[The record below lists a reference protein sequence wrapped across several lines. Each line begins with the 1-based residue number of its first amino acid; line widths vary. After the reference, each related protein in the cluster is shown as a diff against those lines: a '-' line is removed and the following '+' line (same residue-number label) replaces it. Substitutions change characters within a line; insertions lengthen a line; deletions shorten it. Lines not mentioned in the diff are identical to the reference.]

1 MIDNENDNPN
11 RRITERIALKMD
23 IQCHIHGRPYPAQT
37 VDFGPKGLSI
47 ISTSDM
53 PLANQFR
60 ITMEPRPGLEVVI
73 HVETRNR
80 KPVAWKN
87 KRFTK
92 HGLRI
97 LSLAPSDLD
106 FEQELLDAKDR
117 AHTDNPASLEDLSDV
132 SITQTLP
139 PWLSLDETLNQVLM
153 PSRSLDETVIQ
164 ENGPPPTYILDDS
177 ADSIEELEGTLNI
190 SGTFNAFPIPMPGVE
205 SNQHGPIPISSEG
218 PPLDH
223 SMDMTY
229 VDGLDSLEETAHVE
243 DYEPPPPLDD
253 EVKTRPDNRL
263 TKRVQLELECH
274 ANIGQ
279 HIFQGTT
286 VDFSAKG
293 LSAVFPSEIPRIEQ
307 FRLKC
312 RESRL
317 MEFDLKVEEKHR
329 EQIWTEGGFQLRVGL
344 KILKYSP
351 NFESFLTRHRI
362 FKPRSELSDVD
373 RALAAGLKLELG
385 NENRR
390 SQRRAFVQIP
400 VLAKAPDKTHR
411 CRSIEFGAKGLS
423 ILAPLE
429 FPTLERFPIK
439 CFGQHKLTFDLWV
452 EEKSRTEVAT
462 PFGKLWRIGLGIVS
476 ATEDFTQFLIKI
488 EIFNRG
494 DLPNHTEVID
504 QALASG
510 YDSEDPLRDRRSQNR
525 LRVKLPVL
533 AKVGDTVFRGRSQDF
548 GPKGLCF
555 YAPINLPDNRYYLIK
570 CQLPDRTVFSLK
582 VTEKNRRTISREE
595 GDFYRIGVRILG
607 ASKEFKRFLQ
617 DRGLAIAP
625 IAPPSVEPDEAPLSG
640 DEEGKRGRYQFIRKV
655 GEGSFA
661 EIYLV
666 QDRQKNIEA
675 AMKVLKPKYA
685 RKQRVRDQFI
695 HEAQIVSKFRHP
707 NIAQEFDT
715 GEIDEEDY
723 PAYLDFPKAVLK
735 DHPQRMVYYTMQFI
749 KGWSLDRVLKTK
761 GRFDQVRTLE
771 ILRDVAG
778 ALKYAHN
785 NDVVHLD
792 IKPKNIMLHENGQ
805 VLITDFGLARILDY
819 DSHGEDTQQPSVK
832 LKNLTGTPY
841 YMAPEQAG
849 GGRIVDFRAD
859 LYSMGVTAFQMATGK
874 RPFTGNNWYDVV
886 TKHLKEP
893 PPTLREINA
902 SINPNFEYFVLKCLK
917 KNPDNRFET
926 ASEVLAS
933 IEDLLRYLQAD
944 LDEPAGETKAGLVQK
959 LMDQFGRAFTAVN
972 TDQTPI
978 LELRRLHLYFMR
990 YFETWDRLDLT
1001 VTAIGLMHEGNLVY
1015 QEDQGPKS
1023 FSYHFYED
1031 GIRNLTFYRGLLLND
1046 LKSFMEGVVAFLNGS
1061 RINGIDAVTL
1071 MFQLDLGR
1079 VRADYVDTVYEDDF
1093 SRDRLRELEEALR
1106 LPAQWDEQRFVD
1118 GEVIPFTELE
1128 ALYLSVE
1135 EEFSEIKPRKI
1146 REQLGRDAD
1155 PIMRKEA
1162 VDICLRHIQDGNA
1175 GPLGHSQARLVDA
1188 LIRNCVS
1195 DNDFDMAVNIIHHL
1209 DKWRSNGPLV
1219 RPGVPDPKLQLAVP
1233 EFFRM
1238 INEKLER
1245 ELNQFE
1251 SELKQICRW
1260 CDAEQTVTEL
1270 FHLFVEEEE
1279 TFHKRFL
1286 AKLCLHAAREDE
1298 AMKLVDWAVN
1308 LTDAAAAMFLP
1319 CFSELPD
1326 DVDSIIF
1333 LRWLNH
1339 PGTKTRL
1346 ALINLIGQRD
1356 FPERRSI
1363 LQTCA
1368 QDEDPRYSESRLAA
1382 WKALELVAP
1391 AALEET
1397 LKNYYEVTK
1406 FAKLSAEEKEKV
1418 FHLIERTRA
1427 WEGQQLLIQCL
1438 QAKAGGDTEGL
1449 TLEDQKKAAFLIKQ
1463 EGSPEGM
1470 NALRKAGGKFQIG
1483 GNKELIRYCKK
1494 LLEK

>member
-1 MIDNENDNPN
+1 MIDNENPPN
-11 RRITERIALKMD
+11 RRLTERIVLKMD
-23 IQCHIHGRPYPAQT
+23 IQCHINGRPYRAQT
-37 VDFGPKGLSI
+37 IDFGPKGLSI
-47 ISTSDM
+47 LSTSEM

-60 ITMEPRPGLEVVI
+60 ITMMPRADLEIVI
-73 HVETRNR
+73 HVEARNR
-80 KPVAWKN
+80 KPVALKN

-97 LSLAPSDLD
+97 LSLAPSDIDL
-106 FEQELLDAKDR
+106 EKELRDALDR
-117 AHTDNPASLEDLSDV
+117 AHTDNIKSLEDLEDV
-132 SITQTLP
+132 SVTQTLP
-139 PWLSLDETLNQVLM
+139 PWLSLDETLNQVLV

-190 SGTFNAFPIPMPGVE
+190 SGNFNAFPIPMPGVE
-205 SNQHGPIPISSEG
+205 SNRDTPRPGDPES

-229 VDGLDSLEETAHVE
+229 ADGLDSLAETTAVQEATPVDEEIE
-243 DYEPPPPLDD
+243 
-253 EVKTRPDNRL
+253 TRSDKRL
-263 TKRVQLELECH
+263 TKRVQLQLDCH
-274 ANIGQ
+274 AMIGQ
-279 HIFQGTT
+279 LMFQGAT

-293 LSAVFPSEIPRIEQ
+293 LSAVFTSDIPIIDQ

-312 RESRL
+312 RENQL
-317 MEFDLKVEEKHR
+317 MEFDLKVQEKHR
-329 EQIWTEGGFQLRVGL
+329 EQVWTESGYQTRIGL

-351 NFESFLTRHRI
+351 NFETFLSRHRI

-385 NENRR
+385 NDNRR
-390 SQRRAFVQIP
+390 SQRRAYVQIP
-400 VLAKAPDKTHR
+400 VLAKAGEKTHR

-423 ILAPLE
+423 ILAPME
-429 FPTLERFPIK
+429 FPKLERFPIK
-439 CFGQHKLTFDLWV
+439 CFGQQKLTFDLRV
-452 EEKSRTEVAT
+452 EEKSRAEVHT
-462 PFGKLWRIGLGIVS
+462 PFGKLWRIGLGIIS
-476 ATEDFTQFLIKI
+476 ANEGFDQFLVKI
-488 EIFNRG
+488 DMFNRG
-494 DLPNHTEVID
+494 DLPNHNEVID
-504 QALASG
+504 QALAAG
-510 YDSEDPLRDRRSQNR
+510 YDGEDPLNDRRSQNR
-525 LRVKLPVL
+525 LRVKLPILV
-533 AKVGDTVFRGRSQDF
+533 KVAETVFRGRSQDF

-555 YAPINLPDNRYYLIK
+555 YAPINFPANRYYLIK
-570 CQLPDRTVFSLK
+570 CQLPDRSVFSLK

-607 ASKEFKRFLQ
+607 ASKEFKQFLQ
-617 DRGLAIAP
+617 DRGLAVAP
-625 IAPPSVEPDEAPLSG
+625 IAPESLDYDLEEIETSAPPTI
-640 DEEGKRGRYQFIRKV
+640 GKKGRYHFIRKV

-666 QDRQKNIEA
+666 QDRKKNIEA

-715 GEIDEEDY
+715 GEIEEEEY
-723 PAYLDFPKAVLK
+723 SAYLDFPPAVLK

-761 GRFDQVRTLE
+761 GRFDQIRTLE

-785 NDVVHLD
+785 HDVVHLD

-859 LYSMGVTAFQMATGK
+859 LYSMGVTAFQMVTGK

-893 PPTLREINA
+893 PPTLRELEA
-902 SINPNFEYFVLKCLK
+902 SVNPNFEYFVLKCLK
-917 KNPDNRFET
+917 KNPDNRFES
-926 ASEVLAS
+926 ASEVLHS
-933 IEDLLRYLQAD
+933 IEDLMRYLQAD
-944 LDEPAGETKAGLVQK
+944 MAPNSGDTKAGLVQK
-959 LMDQFGRAFTAVN
+959 LMDQFGRAFMAVKL
-972 TDQTPI
+972 DQTPI
-978 LELRRLHLYFMR
+978 LELRGLHLYFMR

-1001 VTAIGLMHEGNLVY
+1001 VTAIGLMHDGTLVY

-1023 FSYHFYED
+1023 FSFHFYED
-1031 GIRNLTFYRGLLLND
+1031 GIRNITFYRGLLLND
-1046 LKSFMEGVVAFLNGS
+1046 LKAFMEGIVAFLNGS
-1061 RINGIDAVTL
+1061 KVNGIDAVTL

-1079 VRADYVDTVYEDDF
+1079 IRADYVDTVYEDDF
-1093 SRDRLRELEEALR
+1093 SRDRLRELEEQLR
-1106 LPAQWDEQRFVD
+1106 YTDTWDENRFIEGD
-1118 GEVIPFTELE
+1118 AIPFTELE
-1128 ALYLSVE
+1128 SLYLDIE
-1135 EEFSEIKPRKI
+1135 EKFSQIKPRKI

-1155 PIMRKEA
+1155 PIMRREA
-1162 VDICLRHIQDGNA
+1162 IDICLRHIQDGPA
-1175 GPLGHSQARLVDA
+1175 GPLGHTQARLVDA

-1195 DNDFDMAVNIIHHL
+1195 DNDFDMAVSILHHL
-1209 DKWRSNGPLV
+1209 DKWRSEGELV
-1219 RPGVPDPKLQLAVP
+1219 RSGVTDPRIQLASP

-1238 INEKLER
+1238 INHKQER

-1260 CDAEQTVTEL
+1260 CNAEQTVTEL

-1279 TFHKRFL
+1279 PFHKKFL

-1298 AMKLVDWAVN
+1298 ALKLVDWAVN
-1308 LTDAAAAMFLP
+1308 LSDAAAAMFLP
-1319 CFSELPD
+1319 CFSELPE
-1326 DVDSIIF
+1326 DVDSKIF

-1346 ALINLIGQRD
+1346 ALIDLISQRD

-1363 LQTCA
+1363 LQNCA
-1368 QDEDPRYSESRLAA
+1368 QEEDDAYHASRKAA
-1382 WKALELVAP
+1382 WHALEIIAP
-1391 AALEET
+1391 QAQEET
-1397 LKNYYEVTK
+1397 LKVFYEVRK
-1406 FAKLSAEEKEKV
+1406 FARLTEPEKEKV
-1418 FHLIERTRA
+1418 FELAERTKS
-1427 WEGQQLLIQCL
+1427 WDGQEFLIQVL
-1438 QAKAGGDTEGL
+1438 TAKGAEAEGI
-1449 TLEDQKKAAFLIKQ
+1449 TLVHQKHAAYLLKQ
-1463 EGSPEGM
+1463 EGSPAGM
-1470 NALRKAGGKFQIG
+1470 NALKKAAGKFQIG
-1483 GNKELIRYCKK
+1483 GNKELIRYCKL